1 MNRITNNAYIVFIEG
16 KNSTRKRHG
25 LKSKIGGNIS

>member
-16 KNSTRKRHG
+16 KNSMGKRHG
-25 LKSKIGGNIS
+25 LKSKMGGNIS